1 MSQHYFSLKNLIRF
15 TTVLITIN
23 SVIGIAPLNVFPN
36 LSQSV
41 QAKVI
46 VKLLLNKQPKNFRK
60 KTIKELSKI

>member
-41 QAKVI
+41 QAQENSETVVEQAAK
-46 VKLLLNKQPKNFRK
+46 
-60 KTIKELSKI
+60 